1 MVFHSHDFLLA
12 SLSLDIFVPCQQ
24 NPSCVLQTLHK
35 SLSCTTKT
43 CTKYFPVP
51 LRITKLAQRCTKYFP
66 VLLRITK
73 LAQSTSQYYFVLQSL
88 HKDLHSLPCK
98 SRKNCVELPSN
109 DKHGCSHSSATCEP
123 GSPNTMAQ
131 HSQSSHEPSSNQLYS
146 GERVRDETREDRPCR
161 KNQVP
166 HIAAGKHFMQE
177 RQGFVRFLSFK
188 HHLDEAFPLRAA
200 IASLQIT
207 IELLQQEQQSKR
219 QSSHSKANCKP
230 GSPNTMAQRTQSSPQ
245 PLQNQLSSRRPPP
258 ERTLCEKT

>member
-1 MVFHSHDFLLA
+1 MIFSWHLFLLTFSYLA
-12 SLSLDIFVPCQQ
+12 NRIHPVHYKPCTR
-24 NPSCVLQTLHK
+24 V
-35 SLSCTTKT
+35 
-43 CTKYFPVP
+43 FPAP
-51 LRITKLAQRCTKYFP
+51 Q
-66 VLLRITK
+66 K

>member
-1 MVFHSHDFLLA
+1 MTFSSLYIPFSWHGFRLAPFFLHPFIFTFLFRPLSVKIVFLWDLFSWHLLCLEVVFHSHDFLLA

-43 CTKYFPVP
+43 CTKYF
-51 LRITKLAQRCTKYFP
+51 L

-73 LAQSTSQYYFVLQSL
+73 LAQSTAQYYFVLQSL

-98 SRKNCVELPSN
+98 SRKNCADLPSN

-131 HSQSSHEPSSNQLYS
+131 HSQSSHEPASNQLYS
-146 GERVRDETREDRPCR
+146 GERVQDETREDRPCR

-207 IELLQQEQQSKR
+207 IELLQQEQQSER
-219 QSSHSKANCKP
+219 QK
-230 GSPNTMAQRTQSSPQ
+230 
-245 PLQNQLSSRRPPP
+245 
-258 ERTLCEKT
+258 